1 MGVVCTFTFSDP
13 DRCPLTTY
21 HSRRIASPD
30 PYGTVSAD
38 NGLEFHAG
46 KTTLIAFRVAN
57 DIPDWSVS
65 NSMNDPMT
73 PTGVCGSPDICYT
86 YTSTHGPGKST
97 ITLHM
102 TNACGTKDVSAVL
115 TILP

>member
-1 MGVVCTFTFSDP
+1 MLLQSRPQAVKVRRRVITTDP
-13 DRCPLTTY
+13 N
-21 HSRRIASPD
+21 
-30 PYGTVSAD
+30 GTVSAD

-46 KTTLIAFRVAN
+46 KTRLVAFGIGN
-57 DIPDWSVS
+57 DISDWSFS

-73 PTGVCGSPDICYT
+73 PTDVCGSAYICYM

-102 TNACGTKDVSAVL
+102 TNACKTKDVSTVL